1 MSVVLPAPFSPTIAC
16 TVPGAIES
24 VTASLATTPPKRRV
38 TSRAPSR
45 ISGGT
50 GSGLVVLRIALIDH
64 VPDLDRAVDDPLLGL
79 VHVGHDVVRHV
90 LLRVLHLRQSDAVLL
105 QAERAVLAALELA
118 AGVVLD
124 ELLHGEVGAL
134 DHRGQYGGWGGGV
147 LVGVDADRVAVLRLG
162 GLDHAR
168 AGAAGHVVDDV
179 GAAIEHRVGDLLAL
193 ARVAEIVGVG
203 GEDLHLRVG
212 VARALDV
219 AHEEL
224 VYAGRLRAAD

>member
-1 MSVVLPAPFSPTIAC
+1 MPRPVASAGPDSRTGSSSTITVPSSGRSSPYRIRISVVLPAPFSPTMAC

-118 AGVVLD
+118 AGVV
-124 ELLHGEVGAL
+124 
-134 DHRGQYGGWGGGV
+134 
-147 LVGVDADRVAVLRLG
+147 
-162 GLDHAR
+162 
-168 AGAAGHVVDDV
+168 
-179 GAAIEHRVGDLLAL
+179 
-193 ARVAEIVGVG
+193 
-203 GEDLHLRVG
+203 
-212 VARALDV
+212 
-219 AHEEL
+219 
-224 VYAGRLRAAD
+224 